1 MYSITFKKKAGKEL
15 RQLPSEMLP
24 KVAASINNLSE
35 EPRPQ
40 GSKKLK
46 DNDEDM
52 WRIRIG
58 NYRVLYVIEDKI
70 KIVNIRKIGHRK
82 DVYRK

>member
-1 MYSITFKKKAGKEL
+1 MYTITFKKKAGKEL
-15 RQLPSEMLP
+15 RQLPSTVLP
-24 KVAASINNLSE
+24 KVSASIDDLSE
-35 EPRPQ
+35 EPRPS

-46 DNDEDM
+46 DKEEDM

-58 NYRVLYVIEDKI
+58 NYRVLYVIEDEI
-70 KIVNIRKIGHRK
+70 MIVNIRKIGHRK

>member
-1 MYSITFKKKAGKEL
+1 MYTVIFKKKAGKEL
-15 RQLPSEMLP
+15 LQLPSTVLP
-24 KVAASINNLSE
+24 KVSASIDSLE
-35 EPRPQ
+35 ENPRPS

-46 DNDEDM
+46 DNEEDM

-58 NYRVLYVIEDKI
+58 NYRVLYVIDDVI
-70 KIVNIRKIGHRK
+70 RIVNIRKIGHRK